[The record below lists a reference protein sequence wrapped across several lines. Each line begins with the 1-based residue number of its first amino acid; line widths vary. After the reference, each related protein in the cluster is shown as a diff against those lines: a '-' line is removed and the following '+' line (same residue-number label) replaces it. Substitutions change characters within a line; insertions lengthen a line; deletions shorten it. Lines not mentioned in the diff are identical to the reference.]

1 MDNIYDTLA
10 KLDKVANAPEI
21 VKEDNQAMMKKGL
34 EDLIKKTKFNKDAD
48 YKPFGKGDKDY
59 ETGLPKDAKKDKM
72 FDDMKAADAAKMNKQ
87 STYKPFGKDDPD
99 YETGLPK
106 KGKDK
111 KMFEKES
118 DVERDDRAEKAGR
131 EVERDAKYDH
141 MKHPKK
147 DGKSVTKDIEYDEKH
162 DKDGM
167 HEEKMKMVKGPD
179 GKMVPSFAAD
189 GKGKNDL
196 KKEETEV
203 HENAGTLKDAARQGV
218 LARLAELAGI
228 PAQEIDEALGTPQ
241 DIANKIM
248 SETNLNERMS
258 RDELDIDDDEM
269 KNLMNAKELRKE
281 LIDDLNHLYDEA
293 SKNDFTDTDHII
305 DEMGDYF
312 NDMHINGDDMTL
324 EIYGLARDLAE
335 ADPGDVVQMTER
347 YIKALG
353 GEIEPPMLSM
363 SEDEV
368 EEGNEFSGERDKA
381 IKAGKD
387 SFTVDGKTYPVTGDK
402 KESIEED
409 EEQIDEGAHKKM
421 MQDVEEGMSKA
432 EFAKKYP
439 GSKDQYDEIKKEI
452 EEMNEDKVEE
462 TTSSG
467 SVATSEGSDKPAFPN
482 ASIYEKYEGN
492 EIAQRAFQINEDM
505 SISVSAGTNAEPSIN
520 INASGEDAM
529 KMMEL
534 CKLAGIGMGGM
545 QQPMMMDIEV
555 SENENLANG
564 ADATETMDTEYMT
577 QDIAGGL
584 NGPKK
589 MPYAKVAGADNPMA
603 VLGESEEQEVS
614 AENLMKLYQEYK
626 AK

>member
-10 KLDKVANAPEI
+10 KLNKVANAPEI
-21 VKEDNQAMMKKGL
+21 VKEDSNALMKKGL
-34 EDLIKKTKFNKDAD
+34 EDLMKKTKFNKDAD

-131 EVERDAKYDH
+131 EVAHDAKYDGRRH
-141 MKHPKK
+141 AGK
-147 DGKSVTKDIEYDEKH
+147 DGKDVTKDIEYDEKH

-167 HEEKMKMVKGPD
+167 HEG
-179 GKMVPSFAAD
+179 
-189 GKGKNDL
+189 
-196 KKEETEV
+196 
-203 HENAGTLKDAARQGV
+203 ENSGTLKDAARQGV
-218 LARLAELAGI
+218 MARLAELAGL
-228 PAQEIDEALGTPQ
+228 PVQEIEEALGTPQ
-241 DIANKIM
+241 DVAAKIM
-248 SETNLNERMS
+248 AENPL
-258 RDELDIDDDEM
+258 
-269 KNLMNAKELRKE
+269 
-281 LIDDLNHLYDEA
+281 DEA
-293 SKNDFTDTDHII
+293 
-305 DEMGDYF
+305 
-312 NDMHINGDDMTL
+312 
-324 EIYGLARDLAE
+324 
-335 ADPGDVVQMTER
+335 
-347 YIKALG
+347 
-353 GEIEPPMLSM
+353 
-363 SEDEV
+363 EV

-387 SFTVDGKTYPVTGDK
+387 SFEVDGKTYPVKGDK
-402 KESIEED
+402 NESLEED
-409 EEQIDEGAHKKM
+409 DEKLDEGAVKDM
-421 MQDVEEGMSKA
+421 MQDVEEGMDKK
-432 EFAKKYP
+432 EFEKKYP
-439 GSKDQYDEIKKEI
+439 GQNYDEIKKDI
-452 EEMNEDKVEE
+452 EDRMNEGEHDKEEKVEE

-467 SVATSEGSDKPAFPN
+467 SVATGDGAGKPLFKN

-505 SISVSAGTNAEPSIN
+505 SISVSAGTNTEPSIN
-520 INASGEDAM
+520 INASGEDAG

-534 CKLAGIGMGGM
+534 CKLAGIGGMGSMGM
-545 QQPMMMDIEV
+545 GATSPGYVEV
-555 SENENLANG
+555 DVTENENLANG

-589 MPYAKVAGADNPMA
+589 MAYPKVAGADNPMS
-603 VLGESEEQEVS
+603 VLGESELNEVS
-614 AENLMKLYQEYK
+614 EDHLMKLYQEYK

>member
-21 VKEDNQAMMKKGL
+21 VKEDNQALMKKGL
-34 EDLIKKTKFNKDAD
+34 EDLIKKTRLNKDAN

-131 EVERDAKYDH
+131 EVERDAKYDG
-141 MKHPKK
+141 MKHAKK

-228 PAQEIDEALGTPQ
+228 PAQEIEEALGTPQ

-248 SETNLNERMS
+248 SETKLYERMS
-258 RDELDIDDDEM
+258 RDELDIDDED
-269 KNLMNAKELRKE
+269 NLMTADELRKE
-281 LIDDLNHLYDEA
+281 LIDDLNHLFDKA
-293 SKNDFTDTDHII
+293 SKDDFTDTDHIV

-312 NDMHINGDDMTL
+312 NDMHVNGDDLTL
-324 EIYGLARDLAE
+324 EIYGAARDLAE
-335 ADPGDVVQMTER
+335 ADPAEVVQMTER

-353 GEIEPPMLSM
+353 GKIEPPMMGM

-368 EEGNEFSGERDKA
+368 EEGNEFSGARDEA

-387 SFTVDGKTYPVTGDK
+387 SFEVDGKTYPVKGDK
-402 KESIEED
+402 NESLEED
-409 EEQIDEGAHKKM
+409 EEQLEEGAVKKM
-421 MQDVEEGMSKA
+421 MQDVEEGMSKK

-467 SVATSEGSDKPAFPN
+467 SIATSEGSDKPAFPN
-482 ASIYEKYEGN
+482 ASIYEKYQGN

-505 SISVSAGTNAEPSIN
+505 SISVHAGTDAEPSIN
-520 INASGEDAM
+520 INASGEDAA

-545 QQPMMMDIEV
+545 QPSMVDVEV
-555 SENENLANG
+555 VENENLANS
-564 ADATETMDTEYMT
+564 ADATEEMGIKYMT

-589 MPYAKVAGADNPMA
+589 MPYPKVAGADNPMA
-603 VLGESEEQEVS
+603 VLGESEAQEVS